1 MSDRRNFARAADGP
15 HWLQLEASLRARFD
29 VVSASV
35 PFGEHNYEFLRPR
48 SADDL
53 ISEEDFDVDGRLPY
67 WPEVWPSAR
76 ILASRI
82 SRTSGHGK
90 RLLELGCGLGFPS
103 LIAAQSGFEVVAT
116 DYYAE
121 ALDFL
126 CLNAAR
132 QGLLVPTTRVVDW
145 REFPAD
151 LGTFDVVLAAD
162 VLYEKPM
169 CGLIADAIRRSLN
182 PQGQAFISD
191 PCRLLAAGFPEAC
204 SGRGLSVDMI
214 EDVPYEDAETK
225 QTIRVYEVRLAP
237 PLG

>member
-1 MSDRRNFARAADGP
+1 MSDRSNFALAADEP
-15 HWLQLEASLRARFD
+15 HWHQLEASLRARFD
-29 VVSASV
+29 VVSVSV
-35 PFGEHNYEFLRPR
+35 PFGEHSYELLRPR

-76 ILASRI
+76 VLADRI
-82 SRTSGHGK
+82 AGVSCHGK
-90 RLLELGCGLGFPS
+90 RLLELGCGLGFAS
-103 LIAAQSGFEVVAT
+103 LIAAQKGFEVLAT

-121 ALDFL
+121 ALEFL

-132 QGLLVPTTRVVDW
+132 QGLRVPNTRVVDW

-151 LGTFDVVLAAD
+151 LGTFDVILAAD

-182 PQGQAFISD
+182 PQGEAFVSD
-191 PCRLLAAGFPEAC
+191 PCRLLAAGFPDVC
-204 SGRGLSVDMI
+204 SDRGLSVDRI
-214 EDVPYEDAETK
+214 ENVPYEDAETK
-225 QTIRVYEVRLAP
+225 QTIRVYEVRHAP
-237 PLG
+237 RSS